1 MWSLRS
7 RPGKGREGRC
17 GWLWPAGDPDGAR
30 APHPPRVWLPWAL
43 FPAAYV
49 LESGG
54 KERRAGPHR
63 VFTGVRFPRNT
74 PAAPRPE
81 RLPGVQEH
89 RGPPW
94 GPVTTALVLESGSL
108 MSYGIQRDPIRALTK
123 TSERLLPGFQACPS
137 NQGQHRPPGGF
148 VLPGTEGGEGGDRE
162 VAPGPGLSRHCGGP
176 QGSRSELSS
185 LSHGI
190 FCLKD
195 ANNSFLLFCDDNQRS
210 FIFFESILS
219 PCLSTPPTYMQ
230 RR

>member
-1 MWSLRS
+1 MGGCG
-7 RPGKGREGRC
+7 RPGTLMGPV
-17 GWLWPAGDPDGAR
+17 LPT
-30 APHPPRVWLPWAL
+30 PH
-43 FPAAYV
+43 
-49 LESGG
+49 ESGFPG
-54 KERRAGPHR
+54 LCFLPLMCWKVVGRRGERAR
-63 VFTGVRFPRNT
+63 TGCSQVSGSHATLQLP
-74 PAAPRPE
+74 PRPE

-94 GPVTTALVLESGSL
+94 GLVTTALVLESGSL

-185 LSHGI
+185 LSHSI

>member
-1 MWSLRS
+1 MGGCG
-7 RPGKGREGRC
+7 RPGTLMG
-17 GWLWPAGDPDGAR
+17 P
-30 APHPPRVWLPWAL
+30 VLPTL
-43 FPAAYV
+43 H
-49 LESGG
+49 ESGFPG
-54 KERRAGPHR
+54 LCFLPLMCWKVVGRRGERALHR

-94 GPVTTALVLESGSL
+94 GLVTTALVLESGSL
-108 MSYGIQRDPIRALTK
+108 MSYGIQRDPICALTK

-162 VAPGPGLSRHCGGP
+162 VAPGPGLSRHRGGP